1 MSDHGTEIC
10 CFGFEVRKEVKEPE
24 TKFFLSHGSL
34 PFWFLKP

>member
-24 TKFFLSHGSL
+24 TKFFLSHGNL
-34 PFWFLKP
+34 PFWF